1 LALLV
6 FTINCHHGAESSPD
20 KSVSAGTS
28 NPGVTGEK
36 AEDAVQETPNSTPS
50 RQREAVEEKWV
61 DGTPKSREEF
71 ILDPNGNQILD
82 GVSTYWWESGKK
94 KLEMHYRNGLAHGRK
109 TTWFSDG
116 ELWSEGS
123 FVADKEHGVW
133 TVWFPGGKRQH
144 EFHMDHGAMHGV
156 ERRWHDNGELLMQGL
171 WVRGKQTGFFS
182 YWNLQ
187 GKLVR
192 ETEFPG
198 S

>member
-1 LALLV
+1 
-6 FTINCHHGAESSPD
+6 
-20 KSVSAGTS
+20 
-28 NPGVTGEK
+28 
-36 AEDAVQETPNSTPS
+36 
-50 RQREAVEEKWV
+50 
-61 DGTPKSREEF
+61 
-71 ILDPNGNQILD
+71 
-82 GVSTYWWESGKK
+82 
-94 KLEMHYRNGLAHGRK
+94 
-109 TTWFSDG
+109 
-116 ELWSEGS
+116 
-123 FVADKEHGVW
+123 VADKEHGVW